1 MAKGLKTR
9 KSSPSRFKIQDSVLG
24 YATILPA
31 MLVLIGFFGYPLFY
45 EVYAS
50 FTNKTVG
57 QPGEWVGL
65 ANYSYLV
72 NDPAFT
78 AAAFN
83 TVVYVT
89 ASQTGK
95 FALGLAVALLL
106 QQKMIGRNL
115 WRSVVLLPYAL
126 PGFVAFMVWRLI
138 YNPDVGAL
146 NIFLNQIGV
155 LDQPI
160 AFLSNSS
167 WAMPGVVLATIW
179 KGFPFW
185 TIMFLAALQAI
196 PKELYE
202 AAASDGANAYQRFK
216 HVSFPGIRP
225 VILIVFM
232 LSTISTMNSFEA
244 VWLTTGGGPGNAT
257 IIVPIYAYKSLVNFQ
272 IGQAGAAA
280 LLLLPAILLFVIFI
294 LRRLKKA

>member
-1 MAKGLKTR
+1 MAKAVKTR

-31 MLVLIGFFGYPLFY
+31 MLVLVGFFGYPLFY

-50 FTNKTVG
+50 FTNSTVG

-89 ASQTGK
+89 AAQTGK

-155 LDQPI
+155 LDQPV
-160 AFLSNSS
+160 AFLSDST
-167 WAMPGVVLATIW
+167 WAMPAVVLATIW

-244 VWLTTGGGPGNAT
+244 VWLTTGGGPGNST

-280 LLLLPAILLFVIFI
+280 LLLLPVILLFVLFI

>member
-1 MAKGLKTR
+1 MAKKTKVQ
-9 KSSPSRFKIQDSVLG
+9 KSPPRRSRIQDSVLG

-50 FTNKTVG
+50 FTSMTVG
-57 QPGEWVGL
+57 QTGEWVGL
-65 ANYSYLV
+65 ANYKYLV
-72 NDPAFT
+72 NDSAFT

-83 TVVYVT
+83 TIVYVT
-89 ASQTGK
+89 AAQTGK

-106 QQKMIGRNL
+106 QQKMVGRNL

-138 YNPDVGAL
+138 YNPDVGSL
-146 NIFLNQIGV
+146 NIFLNQVGI
-155 LDQPI
+155 LEQPI

-202 AAASDGANAYQRFK
+202 AAATDGCNAYQKFK
-216 HVSFPGIRP
+216 NVSFPGIRP

-232 LSTISTMNSFEA
+232 LSTIGTINSFEA
-244 VWLTTGGGPGNAT
+244 VWLTTGGGPGNST
-257 IIVPIYAYKSLVNFQ
+257 IIVPIYAYKSLVGFQ
-272 IGQAGAAA
+272 IGQAAAAA
-280 LLLLPAILLFVIFI
+280 LLLLPVVLLFVLFI
-294 LRRLKKA
+294 LRRLKKD

>member
-1 MAKGLKTR
+1 MSKGLKAR
-9 KSSPSRFKIQDSVLG
+9 KSAPSRSRIQDSVLG

-31 MLVLIGFFGYPLFY
+31 MLVLVGFFGYPLFY

-50 FTNKTVG
+50 FTNLTVG
-57 QPGEWVGL
+57 QTGEWVGL
-65 ANYSYLV
+65 ANYRYLV

-89 ASQTGK
+89 AAQTGK

-106 QQKMIGRNL
+106 QQKMVGRNL
-115 WRSVVLLPYAL
+115 WRSIVLLPYAL

-138 YNPDVGAL
+138 YNPDVGSL
-146 NIFLNQIGV
+146 NIFLNQVGIT
-155 LDQPI
+155 DQPI
-160 AFLSNSS
+160 AFLGNSS
-167 WAMPGVVLATIW
+167 WAMSGVVLATIW

-202 AAASDGANAYQRFK
+202 AAATDGCNAYQKFK
-216 HVSFPGIRP
+216 NVSFPGIRP

-232 LSTISTMNSFEA
+232 LSTIGTINSFEA
-244 VWLTTGGGPGNAT
+244 VWLTTAGGPANST
-257 IIVPIYAYKSLVNFQ
+257 IIVPIYAYKSLVAFQ
-272 IGQAGAAA
+272 IGQAAAAA
-280 LLLLPAILLFVIFI
+280 LLLLPVVLLFVLFI
-294 LRRLKKA
+294 MRRLKKV

>member
-1 MAKGLKTR
+1 MAKGLKAC
-9 KSSPSRFKIQDSVLG
+9 SRSRIQDSLLG

-50 FTNKTVG
+50 FTNITVG
-57 QPGEWVGL
+57 QSGEWVGL
-65 ANYSYLV
+65 ANYRYLV
-72 NDPAFT
+72 SDSAFT
-78 AAAFN
+78 AAALN

-89 ASQTGK
+89 AAQTGK

-106 QQKMIGRNL
+106 QQKMVGRNL
-115 WRSVVLLPYAL
+115 WRSIVLLPYAL

-138 YNPDVGAL
+138 YNPDVGSL
-146 NIFLNQIGV
+146 NIFLDQVGIT
-155 LDQPI
+155 DQPI

-167 WAMPGVVLATIW
+167 WAMSGVVLATIW

-202 AAASDGANAYQRFK
+202 AAATDGCNAYQKFK
-216 HVSFPGIRP
+216 NVSFPGIRP

-232 LSTISTMNSFEA
+232 LSTIGTINSFEA
-244 VWLTTGGGPGNAT
+244 VWLTTGGGPGNST
-257 IIVPIYAYKSLVNFQ
+257 IIVPIYAYKSLVAFQ
-272 IGQAGAAA
+272 IGRSAAAA
-280 LLLLPAILLFVIFI
+280 LLLMPVVLLFVLFI
-294 LRRLKKA
+294 LRRLKKV

>member
-1 MAKGLKTR
+1 MSKGLKAR
-9 KSSPSRFKIQDSVLG
+9 RLAPRRSRIQDSVLG

-31 MLVLIGFFGYPLFY
+31 MLVLVGFFGYPLFY

-50 FTNKTVG
+50 FTSMSVG
-57 QPGEWVGL
+57 QTGEWVGL
-65 ANYSYLV
+65 ANYKYLLS
-72 NDPAFT
+72 DSAFT
-78 AAAFN
+78 AAALN

-89 ASQTGK
+89 AAQTGK

-106 QQKMIGRNL
+106 QQKMVGRNL
-115 WRSVVLLPYAL
+115 WRSIVLLPYAL

-138 YNPDVGAL
+138 YNPDVGSL

-160 AFLSNSS
+160 AFLSDSS
-167 WAMPGVVLATIW
+167 WAMSGVVLATIW

-202 AAASDGANAYQRFK
+202 AAATDGANAYQRFK
-216 HVSFPGIRP
+216 NVSFPGIRP

-232 LSTISTMNSFEA
+232 LSTIGTINSFEA
-244 VWLTTGGGPGNAT
+244 VWLTTGGGPGNST
-257 IIVPIYAYKSLVNFQ
+257 IIVPIYAYKSLVSFQ
-272 IGQAGAAA
+272 IGQAAAAA
-280 LLLLPAILLFVIFI
+280 LLLLPVVLLFVLFI
-294 LRRLKKA
+294 MRRLKKA

>member
-1 MAKGLKTR
+1 MAKGLKAR
-9 KSSPSRFKIQDSVLG
+9 SRSRIQDSLLG

-50 FTNKTVG
+50 FTNITVG
-57 QPGEWVGL
+57 QSGEWVGL
-65 ANYSYLV
+65 ANYRYLV
-72 NDPAFT
+72 SDSAFT
-78 AAAFN
+78 AAALN

-89 ASQTGK
+89 AAQTGK

-138 YNPDVGAL
+138 YNPDVGSL
-146 NIFLNQIGV
+146 NIFLNQVGIT
-155 LDQPI
+155 DQPI
-160 AFLSNSS
+160 AFLGNSS
-167 WAMPGVVLATIW
+167 WAMSGVVLATIW

-202 AAASDGANAYQRFK
+202 AAATDGCNAYQKFK
-216 HVSFPGIRP
+216 NVSFPGIRP

-232 LSTISTMNSFEA
+232 LSTIGTINSFEA
-244 VWLTTGGGPGNAT
+244 VWLTTGGGPGNST
-257 IIVPIYAYKSLVNFQ
+257 IIVPIYAYKSLVAFQ
-272 IGQAGAAA
+272 IGQAAAAA
-280 LLLLPAILLFVIFI
+280 LLLLPVVLLFVLFI
-294 LRRLKKA
+294 MRRLKKA

>member
-1 MAKGLKTR
+1 MSKGLKAR
-9 KSSPSRFKIQDSVLG
+9 RLAPRRSRIQDSVLG

-31 MLVLIGFFGYPLFY
+31 MLVLVGFFGYPLFY

-50 FTNKTVG
+50 FTSMSVG

-65 ANYSYLV
+65 ANYKYLLS
-72 NDPAFT
+72 DSAFT
-78 AAAFN
+78 AAALN

-89 ASQTGK
+89 AAQTGK

-106 QQKMIGRNL
+106 QQKMVGRNL

-138 YNPDVGAL
+138 YNPDVGSL

-155 LDQPI
+155 LEQPI
-160 AFLSNSS
+160 AFLSDSS

-202 AAASDGANAYQRFK
+202 AAATDGANAYQRFK
-216 HVSFPGIRP
+216 NVSFPGIRP

-232 LSTISTMNSFEA
+232 LSTIGTINSFEA
-244 VWLTTGGGPGNAT
+244 VWLTTGGGPGNST
-257 IIVPIYAYKSLVNFQ
+257 IIVPIYAYKSLVSFQ
-272 IGQAGAAA
+272 IGQAAAAA
-280 LLLLPAILLFVIFI
+280 LLLLPVVLLFVLFI
-294 LRRLKKA
+294 MRRLKKA